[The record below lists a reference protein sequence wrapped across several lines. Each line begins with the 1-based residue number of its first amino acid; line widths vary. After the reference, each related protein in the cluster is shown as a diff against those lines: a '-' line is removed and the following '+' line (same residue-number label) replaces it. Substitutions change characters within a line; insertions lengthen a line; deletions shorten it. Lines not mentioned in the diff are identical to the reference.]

1 MQERKLTSTDKY
13 FIQQH
18 SKHKVINHSQRM
30 AIISTKPDT
39 NNNLAVCRLKFKIE
53 VKLSAKIPIITK
65 KPWKTFLQLNCNKLL
80 LQPAYCSDSSTL
92 RIP

>member
-39 NNNLAVCRLKFKIE
+39 NNNLAVSVIWSLKS
-53 VKLSAKIPIITK
+53 KLNY
-65 KPWKTFLQLNCNKLL
+65 LQRS
-80 LQPAYCSDSSTL
+80 Q
-92 RIP
+92 